1 MPEPE
6 PEPDPD
12 PEPEPEPEPEVELG
26 DAEGLEA
33 GVLTGVLGAVEEPP
47 VPDPLSGALAGAAF
61 AGAGLA
67 GAGLAGAGLAADLVL
82 GSHLPPAH
90 RAVQSRS
97 VKVPGAYN
105 EGSSQFVRLR

>member
-6 PEPDPD
+6 PEP
-12 PEPEPEPEPEVELG
+12 EPEAEPEPEVELG

-33 GVLTGVLGAVEEPP
+33 AVLTGALGAVEEPA
-47 VPDPLSGALAGAAF
+47 VPDPLSGALAGAGF
-61 AGAGLA
+61 A

-90 RAVQSRS
+90 KAVQSRS
-97 VKVPGAYN
+97 VKVPGA
-105 EGSSQFVRLR
+105 